1 MTQIPWLD
9 IFDGPVSNAS
19 ELNFALARARA
30 EDALFY
36 HPSNGNSPVPPSR
49 ASTLR
54 TSPPT
59 QADEDENLR
68 RFSMRPPTQPI
79 LTDEDAYY
87 AAQLEL
93 IRKKYMRVMDKKK
106 PPPHL
111 AVRICKKIF
120 HGAFMAA
127 FNVPRAST
135 TKKLSAED
143 KKKQKKKKKKFTTRG
158 TTKASKARKVKFA
171 WPKKVRVGD
180 ECTVGHVR

>member
-1 MTQIPWLD
+1 M
-9 IFDGPVSNAS
+9 
-19 ELNFALARARA
+19 
-30 EDALFY
+30 
-36 HPSNGNSPVPPSR
+36 
-49 ASTLR
+49 R

-87 AAQLEL
+87 AAQLEM

-127 FNVPRAST
+127 LFFSPLFLLLN
-135 TKKLSAED
+135 
-143 KKKQKKKKKKFTTRG
+143 
-158 TTKASKARKVKFA
+158 KARRA
-171 WPKKVRVGD
+171 ARG
-180 ECTVGHVR
+180 